1 MEENNTNI
9 NNSVNNGV
17 NNKSQSKETETTKTN
32 GTKQIAGA
40 IVIAGLLIAGAILLN
55 GSKAPV
61 AINEEFDP
69 YPETE
74 LRNIRPVSNQDH
86 ILGNPNAELIIV
98 EYSDTQCPFCKV
110 FHTTMH
116 KIVESENGKVAWV
129 YRHYPIEQLHKK
141 AFNESLASE
150 CAYEQGGNDTF
161 WKYTDE
167 VYKRTGSNDNL
178 EESELPKIAQDLG
191 LNIPAFEVCLSSQK
205 YADKVNNDII
215 DGELAGVE
223 GTPTSFII
231 KDGKV
236 VDMIEGAQP
245 YKNVK
250 DKIDKLLK

>member
-1 MEENNTNI
+1 MDIE
-9 NNSVNNGV
+9 
-17 NNKSQSKETETTKTN
+17 NKSTEKIEVTSDQNLKN
-32 GTKQIAGA
+32 KSDGTKQIAGA
-40 IVIAGLLIAGAILLN
+40 IIISGLLIAGAILLRGN
-55 GSKAPV
+55 QAERIV
-61 AINEEFDP
+61 EEDFKP

-74 LRNIRPVSNQDH
+74 LRDIRPVTNEDH
-86 ILGNPNAELIIV
+86 ILGNPNAELIVV

-116 KIVESENGKVAWV
+116 QVVESENGKVAWV

-167 VYKRTGSNDNL
+167 IYKRTGSNDKL
-178 EESELPKIAQDLG
+178 EVTELPKIAKDLG
-191 LNIPAFEVCLSSQK
+191 LNVSTFESCLSSGK
-205 YADKVNNDII
+205 YADKVNNDIL

-223 GTPTSFII
+223 GTPTSFIV

-250 DKIDKLLK
+250 DKIDRLLK